1 MKSDQC
7 LRLFSS
13 RRQPPLLVYILF
25 FFRNSQDFPE
35 TEELYKED
43 GGKWTEDRDIKE
55 DDENWYDY
63 WGPDDDPLGPLGADY
78 LEEDDWD
85 WDQGN

>member
-1 MKSDQC
+1 M
-7 LRLFSS
+7 LTTFFLTATAAITG
-13 RRQPPLLVYILF
+13 ILF

-63 WGPDDDPLGPLGADY
+63 WGPDDLSEPLGADY